1 MLKKYSLMLSFLFA
15 ITCLLSCGSQNKA
28 AVETETVVADVG
40 TPVTLTNIVSGSL
53 SETTELN
60 ATSAFQLK
68 SFVKA
73 NTTGYLQLVNAKL
86 GKYVTKGQDM
96 FVIKNKEAEALGNT
110 VNVLDSSFRFTGII
124 HIKAPG
130 SGYVSTLTYQ
140 AGDYV
145 TDGEQLATISDVNSF
160 VFLLDLPYELKS
172 YLTSN
177 KNLQVKLPDGT
188 LLNGYVASLMPV
200 VDAVSQ
206 TQQVVIKVNS
216 KQLIPENLIAKVPIV
231 KQSKTNAVSLPKEAV
246 LTDEVQSQ
254 FWVMK
259 LIDSTTAVKITIKK
273 GLESDKQVEILSPV
287 FSAED
292 KILLSGN
299 YGLAD
304 TAKVIVIQEQ

>member
-1 MLKKYSLMLSFLFA
+1 MLKKYSLMLPLLFA
-15 ITCLLSCGSQNKA
+15 ITCLVSCGSNKNA
-28 AVETETVVADVG
+28 ATTDTPVAEAG
-40 TPVTLTNIVSGSL
+40 TPVTLTSITVGPL
-53 SETTELN
+53 LETTELN

-73 NTTGYLQLVNAKL
+73 NTTGYLQLVNAQL

-110 VNVLDSSFRFTGII
+110 INVLDSSFRFTGII

-130 SGYVSTLTYQ
+130 SGYVSALTYK

-160 VFLLDLPYELKS
+160 VFLLDLPYELKN
-172 YLTSN
+172 YLAGN
-177 KNLQVKLPDGT
+177 KNLQLKLPDGT
-188 LLNGYVASLMPV
+188 VLNGYIAALMPV

-206 TQQVVIKVNS
+206 TQQVVIKINS
-216 KQLIPENLIAKVPIV
+216 QQQIPENLIAKVTIV
-231 KQSKTNAVSLPKEAV
+231 KKSKTNAVLLPKDAV

-259 LIDSTTAVKITIKK
+259 LTDSATAVKVLIKK
-273 GLESDKQVEILSPV
+273 GLENNNQVEILSPI
-287 FSAED
+287 FSATD

-299 YGLAD
+299 YGVAD
-304 TAKVIVIQEQ
+304 TAKVTVTQKQ

>member
-1 MLKKYSLMLSFLFA
+1 MLKKYSLMLSLLFA
-15 ITCLLSCGSQNKA
+15 ITCLVSCGSNKNA
-28 AVETETVVADVG
+28 ATTDTPVAEAG
-40 TPVTLTNIVSGSL
+40 TPVTLTSITVGPL
-53 SETTELN
+53 LETTELN

-73 NTTGYLQLVNAKL
+73 NTTGYLQLVNAQL

-110 VNVLDSSFRFTGII
+110 INVLDSSFRFTGII

-130 SGYVSTLTYQ
+130 SGYVSALTYK

-160 VFLLDLPYELKS
+160 VFLLDLPYELKN
-172 YLTSN
+172 YLAGN
-177 KNLQVKLPDGT
+177 KNLQLKLPDGT
-188 LLNGYVASLMPV
+188 VLNGYIAALMPV

-206 TQQVVIKVNS
+206 TQQVVIKINS
-216 KQLIPENLIAKVPIV
+216 QQQIPENLIAKVTIV
-231 KQSKTNAVSLPKEAV
+231 KKSKTNAVLLPKDAV

-259 LIDSTTAVKITIKK
+259 LTDSATAVKVLIKK
-273 GLESDKQVEILSPV
+273 GLENNNQVEILSPI
-287 FSAED
+287 FSATD

-299 YGLAD
+299 YGVAD
-304 TAKVIVIQEQ
+304 TAKVTVTQEQ

>member
-1 MLKKYSLMLSFLFA
+1 MLKKYSLMLPLLFA
-15 ITCLLSCGSQNKA
+15 ITCLVSCGSNKNA
-28 AVETETVVADVG
+28 ATTDTPVAEAG
-40 TPVTLTNIVSGSL
+40 TPVTLTSITVGPL
-53 SETTELN
+53 LETTELN

-73 NTTGYLQLVNAKL
+73 NTTGYLQLVNAQL

-110 VNVLDSSFRFTGII
+110 INVLDSSFRFTGII

-130 SGYVSTLTYQ
+130 SGYVSALTYK

-160 VFLLDLPYELKS
+160 VFLLDLPYELKN
-172 YLTSN
+172 YLAGN
-177 KNLQVKLPDGT
+177 KNLQLKLPDGT
-188 LLNGYVASLMPV
+188 VLNGYIAALMPV

-206 TQQVVIKVNS
+206 TQQVVIKINS
-216 KQLIPENLIAKVPIV
+216 QQQIPENLIAKVTIV
-231 KQSKTNAVSLPKEAV
+231 KKSKTNAVLLPKDAV

-259 LIDSTTAVKITIKK
+259 LTDSATAVKVLIKK
-273 GLESDKQVEILSPV
+273 GLENNNQVEILSPI
-287 FSAED
+287 FSATD

-299 YGLAD
+299 YGVAD
-304 TAKVIVIQEQ
+304 TAKVTVTQEQ

>member
-1 MLKKYSLMLSFLFA
+1 MLKKYSLMLSLLFA
-15 ITCLLSCGSQNKA
+15 ITCLVSCGSNKNA
-28 AVETETVVADVG
+28 ATTDTPVAEAG
-40 TPVTLTNIVSGSL
+40 TPVTLTSITVGPL
-53 SETTELN
+53 LETTELN

-73 NTTGYLQLVNAKL
+73 NTTGYLQLVNAQL

-110 VNVLDSSFRFTGII
+110 INVLDSSFRFTGII

-130 SGYVSTLTYQ
+130 SGYVSALTYK

-160 VFLLDLPYELKS
+160 VFLLDLPYELKN
-172 YLTSN
+172 YLAGN
-177 KNLQVKLPDGT
+177 KNLQLKLPDGT
-188 LLNGYVASLMPV
+188 VLNGYVAALMPV

-216 KQLIPENLIAKVPIV
+216 KQQIPENLIAKVTIV
-231 KQSKTNAVSLPKEAV
+231 KKSKTNAVLLPKDAV

-259 LIDSTTAVKITIKK
+259 LTDSATAVKVLIKK
-273 GLESDKQVEILSPV
+273 GLENNNQVEILSPI
-287 FSAED
+287 FSATD

-299 YGLAD
+299 YGVAD
-304 TAKVIVIQEQ
+304 TAKVTVTQEQ